1 MGEAQ
6 IRTGYDAVLAF
17 QVVAPGNGSAYANL
31 FSLLT
36 APQQAEITAATAA
49 GYFVCGVAM
58 TPAAAINWKH
68 STPGSNP
75 ATVSVSSNGFPVNA
89 TQKPNELIPMINA
102 HLNVWLQSASAS
114 PVNVNISLN
123 CVSKDTL

>member
-17 QVVAPGNGSAYANL
+17 QVVAPGNGSAYANI

-36 APQQAEITAATAA
+36 TQQQAEITAAQNA
-49 GYFVCGVAM
+49 GYFVCGVAL

-75 ATVSVSSNGFPVNA
+75 ATVSPNSNGYPVNA

-102 HLNVWLQSASAS
+102 HLNVWLQSQSAGT
-114 PVNVNISLN
+114 VNVNIALN